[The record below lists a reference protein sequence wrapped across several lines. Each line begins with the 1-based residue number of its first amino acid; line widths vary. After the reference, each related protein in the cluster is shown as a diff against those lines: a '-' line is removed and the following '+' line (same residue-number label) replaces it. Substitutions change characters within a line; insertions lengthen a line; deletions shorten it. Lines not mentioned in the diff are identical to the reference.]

1 MSGIDGFEIKKL
13 IIHNKS
19 INKPINK
26 IILNSTEQLCRPFC
40 IIWSQ

>member
-1 MSGIDGFEIKKL
+1 MSGIDGFEKKKKK
-13 IIHNKS
+13 IHNES

-40 IIWSQ
+40 MIWSQ